1 MRTLGAQT
9 VDADTHLA
17 FLQGVNYDV
26 HGRVGFVFSARLSP
40 SFFFGKRRFFLRF
53 ILRVRCKIGCMLYK
67 SNRSALLRRRHR
79 QYNWSINKRKRNREA
94 ENDPFFEKFS
104 FFIKKSPAA

>member
-1 MRTLGAQT
+1 
-9 VDADTHLA
+9 
-17 FLQGVNYDV
+17 
-26 HGRVGFVFSARLSP
+26 
-40 SFFFGKRRFFLRF
+40 
-53 ILRVRCKIGCMLYK
+53 LRVYCKIGCMLYK

-104 FFIKKSPAA
+104 FFYKEKPRGIAAGLEFV